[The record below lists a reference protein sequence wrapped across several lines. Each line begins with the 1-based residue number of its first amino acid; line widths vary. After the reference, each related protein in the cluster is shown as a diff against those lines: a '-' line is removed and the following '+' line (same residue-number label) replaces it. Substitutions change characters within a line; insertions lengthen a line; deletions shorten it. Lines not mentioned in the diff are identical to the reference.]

1 MDHILWKET
10 GWLAIGGEERKR
22 VEQGG
27 GWEQGKLDQG
37 GWQWGEW
44 QESALASGGEGGGG

>member
-10 GWLAIGGEERKR
+10 GWLAIEGEERKR

-27 GWEQGKLDQG
+27 GWERGKLAQG

>member
-37 GWQWGEW
+37 RWQWGEW